1 MNAVRS
7 KVMEDM
13 KPYMDFAKHRDL
25 IAFVIGE
32 EYFSY
37 DIENDVEL
45 EADFA
50 EVIVAV
56 EKDWLFELMKKSGVD
71 NPVEYLQ
78 NEYTWDDSIEW
89 FESAK
94 MNGKIAVLE
103 FN

>member
-13 KPYMDFAKHRDL
+13 NPYMDFAKHRDL

-37 DIENDVEL
+37 DIDNDVEL

-56 EKDWLFELMKKSGVD
+56 EKAWLFELMKKSGID